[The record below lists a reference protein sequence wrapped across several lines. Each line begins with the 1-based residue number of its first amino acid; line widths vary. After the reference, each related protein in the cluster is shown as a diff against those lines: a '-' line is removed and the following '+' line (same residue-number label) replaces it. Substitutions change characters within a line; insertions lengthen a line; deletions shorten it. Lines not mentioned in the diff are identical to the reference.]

1 VSWVGGGWMWK
12 AEVNVN
18 SAINKYF
25 GGVPK

>member
-1 VSWVGGGWMWK
+1 MSWVGGGWMWK